1 MLVGR
6 APDGGEDLTMRHH
19 PAHALGEAGQ
29 EIVLLGGQ
37 FHRRAGPGDPAV
49 DQVDLHLAGSDHR
62 FGAVAMQAMA
72 HGDPQPG
79 QQFSDAEG
87 LFNVVVGAGVEGVD
101 LLCLPVPGRKDQDRA
116 IVEGAGLPEGLLAIH
131 VRQAEVEHHRFGRL
145 SGDFALS
152 MKSIATLER
161 ESEERVVPMGAGND
175 RLEGNLGS
183 DILIGGTGNDT
194 LIGGGHDASSPDYF
208 FGGTGN
214 DTYYVNSAMTGAQD
228 LVDEGEG
235 NPALA
240 GGATD
245 VDTIISQGALFW
257 DFYSVGEN
265 LQIDRDAGGQIVGG
279 RNVLNK
285 IITGDIGN
293 DIILT
298 YGRSSVVDAGA
309 GTDAISFELY
319 GLGESYEGSNT
330 LIMKPGNGMDYLY
343 GFESGEDKI
352 DLRGFGYG
360 LTGAQWQSFLVDVEN
375 GDNDYCFLYLGQP
388 GQYLVFVGVTSSQI
402 TAGDFLG

>member
-1 MLVGR
+1 
-6 APDGGEDLTMRHH
+6 
-19 PAHALGEAGQ
+19 
-29 EIVLLGGQ
+29 
-37 FHRRAGPGDPAV
+37 
-49 DQVDLHLAGSDHR
+49 
-62 FGAVAMQAMA
+62 
-72 HGDPQPG
+72 
-79 QQFSDAEG
+79 
-87 LFNVVVGAGVEGVD
+87 
-101 LLCLPVPGRKDQDRA
+101 
-116 IVEGAGLPEGLLAIH
+116 
-131 VRQAEVEHHRFGRL
+131 
-145 SGDFALS
+145 

-194 LIGGGHDASSPDYF
+194 LIGGGHDASAPDYF

-309 GTDAISFELY
+309 GTDAISFELF